1 MFFRTKPFR
10 RKDGSTR
17 TYLELV
23 ANHRVDGKVRQQ
35 VIARLGRLEQL
46 QAEGVVDKLVA
57 GLKRYGDEQ
66 WLRMEALRAEQDYA
80 YGAVVVFRRLWE
92 ELGLAEALQ
101 EAFEDTEVH
110 FAGEEAVFAMV
121 LNRVVDPHSKRGT
134 HEWMET
140 VYRPAWESLELHQLY
155 RALDVLH
162 EVGPKLEQKLF
173 DRVRDL
179 FQLDLTLMLF
189 DTTST
194 YFEGEGPE
202 GVAEYGYSRDRRSDR
217 RQMVVGLLMT
227 REGIPVCHRVFAG
240 NTVDAHAFQEMLR
253 ELKPRFGV
261 QRVVLVGDRGL
272 VSEATLERLDLER
285 IDYILG
291 MPLRRFNVSQ
301 EVLSRAG
308 RYHQVADNLRV
319 KEVWVEGERFILC
332 HNPQAAERDSI
343 RREEIV
349 ARLQEQ
355 LSQGGLSSMLKSP
368 VYRRFLQ
375 VEGSD
380 AHIDRSRVDA
390 DAKLD
395 GKWVL
400 TTSTVIPSDEVALA
414 YKGLWR
420 IEQAFRHLK
429 SGLEVRPVFH
439 WTPDRVRSHVLV
451 CFLALV
457 LESAL
462 QRRLAEQDPHLSYSK
477 VRRDLDRLRAV
488 LLDVEGNRYLLR
500 TELQGQTY
508 AAFKAVGLRPP
519 PHLQPLN

>member
-1 MFFRTKPFR
+1 M
-10 RKDGSTR
+10 
-17 TYLELV
+17 
-23 ANHRVDGKVRQQ
+23 
-35 VIARLGRLEQL
+35 GRLELL
-46 QAEGVVDKLVA
+46 QAKGVVDRVVDRLVA
-57 GLKRYGDEQ
+57 GLARHSHEE
-66 WLRMEALRAEQDYA
+66 WLRMEALRAERDYA
-80 YGAVVVFRRLWE
+80 YGPVLVFRRLWE

-101 EAFEDTEVH
+101 EAFEDTEVQY
-110 FAGEEAVFAMV
+110 AGEEAVFAMV
-121 LNRVVDPHSKRGT
+121 LNRLRDPHSKRGT
-134 HEWMET
+134 HEWMDT
-140 VYRPAWESLELHQLY
+140 VYRPAWESLELHHLY

-162 EVGPKLEQKLF
+162 GVGPRLEEKLF

-179 FQLDLTLMLF
+179 FHLDLTLMLF
-189 DTTST
+189 DTTSM
-194 YFEGEGPE
+194 YCEGEGPE
-202 GVAEYGYSRDRRSDR
+202 GVAEYGYSRDHRGDR

-240 NTVDAHAFQEMLR
+240 DTVDAHAFQEVLR

-261 QRVVLVGDRGL
+261 QRVILVGDRGL
-272 VSEATLERLDLER
+272 VSEPTLERLDLKR

-291 MPLRRFNVSQ
+291 MPLRRFKVSQ

-308 RYHQVADNLRV
+308 RYHEVADNLRV
-319 KEVWVEGERFILC
+319 KEVWAEGERFILC
-332 HNPQAAERDSI
+332 HNPQAAERDRI
-343 RREEIV
+343 RRGEIV

-355 LSQGGLSSMLKSP
+355 LSQDGLSSMLKRP
-368 VYRRFLQ
+368 VYRCFLL
-375 VEGSD
+375 VEACD
-380 AHIDRSRVDA
+380 ARIDQSRVEA

-400 TTSTVIPSDEVALA
+400 TTNTMIPSDEVALA

-439 WTPDRVRSHVLV
+439 WTADRVRSHVLV

-462 QRRLAEQDPHLSYSK
+462 QRRLAEQYPQMSYSQM
-477 VRRDLDRLRAV
+477 RRDLDRLRAV
-488 LLDVEGNRYLLR
+488 TIDADGSRYLLR
-500 TELQGQTY
+500 TELCGEAY
-508 AAFKAVGLRPP
+508 SAFQAVALQPP

>member
-1 MFFRTKPFR
+1 MFFRTKVFH

-17 TYLELV
+17 TYLEV
-23 ANHRVDGKVRQQ
+23 VTNQRVDGRVRQH

-46 QAEGVVDKLVA
+46 QAEGVVDRLVS
-57 GLKRYGDEQ
+57 GLARHSQEQ
-66 WLRMEALRAEQDYA
+66 WLRMEALHAEQDYA
-80 YGAVVVFRRLWE
+80 YGPVLVYRRLWE
-92 ELGLAEALQ
+92 ELGLARELQ
-101 EAFEDTEVH
+101 QAFDGTEVRY
-110 FAGEEAVFAMV
+110 AGEEAVFAMV
-121 LNRVVDPHSKRGT
+121 LNRVMEPDSKRGT

-140 VYRPAWESLELHQLY
+140 VYRPQWKGVELHHLY

-162 EVGPKLEQKLF
+162 IVGPKVEEALF
-173 DRVRDL
+173 AGVRDL

-194 YFEGEGPE
+194 YFEGEKPD
-202 GVAEYGYSRDRRSDR
+202 GVAKYGYSRDRRSDR

-227 REGIPVCHRVFAG
+227 REGIPVCHRVFPG
-240 NTVDAHAFQEMLR
+240 NTVDAHAFQEVVK

-261 QRVVLVGDRGL
+261 QRVILVGDRGL
-272 VSEATLERLDLER
+272 VSEATLEQLDLER
-285 IDYILG
+285 LDYILG

-308 RYHQVADNLRV
+308 RYHVVADNLRV

-332 HNPQAAERDSI
+332 HNPEAAERDRI

-349 ARLQEQ
+349 AHLKER
-355 LSQGGLSSMLKSP
+355 LSQGGVRAMLKSP
-368 VYRRFLQ
+368 VYRRFLH
-375 VEGSD
+375 VEGGD
-380 AHIDRSRVDA
+380 ARIDLARVEA
-390 DAKLD
+390 DARLD

-400 TTSTVIPSDEVALA
+400 TTDTVLPSDEVALA
-414 YKGLWR
+414 YKGLWH

-439 WTPDRVRSHVLV
+439 WTADRVRSHVLV

-462 QRRLAEQDPHLSYSK
+462 QRRLAEQDPHLSYSQ
-477 VRRDLDRLRAV
+477 VRRDLDKLRAV
-488 LLDVEGNRYLLR
+488 ALEVEDSRYLLR
-500 TELQGQTY
+500 TELSGHAYT
-508 AAFKAVGLRPP
+508 AFRAVGLQPP